1 MTKIVGRNGLLALVL
16 ALLLFTSQGVAQD
29 KPLKKIYWGVSTLS
43 PTLWIPWIA
52 KEAKLFEKNGLDVEA
67 VLLNGSGRTSQAM
80 LSGSLF
86 AASVA
91 LPQVMLADLT
101 GADLVNVAHG
111 IGVQA
116 SRLMVRP
123 EIRKVEDLK
132 GKRIGI
138 SSLGSAG
145 DLLFGYVLRKY
156 GIDTTR
162 DIIWLAVGNTAER
175 LQALITGTVDAA
187 DMTYPADV
195 EAERKGFR
203 YFLEVFDPN
212 GPTGI
217 PSEKLGEFINDNI
230 IRALAGV
237 PEAGRPLFLKI
248 VYHGPRAMEELA
260 QYDPNL
266 VVGILGGSAGTTY
279 DAFKLIHEA
288 QKYGARVALFGRK
301 INNAEHQLAFIEML
315 RLITEGKISPEEAV
329 RAYHGV
335 LQGKN
340 IKPKL
345 SLEKD
350 LELTDQSMSYD
361 GGAAARS
368 RMVVRHKPV
377 YDSVPRSANHGPANK
392 SGGSSDAAW
401 PTHSN
406 GAPDFET
413 MNAAQRQAYHQARL
427 TKKFR

>member
-1 MTKIVGRNGLLALVL
+1 MTTIVRRFRLLTLGLALV
-16 ALLLFTSQGVAQD
+16 AFEAQGIAQD

-67 VLLNGSGRTSQAM
+67 VLLNGSGRTSQAL

-123 EIRKVEDLK
+123 EIRKVDDLK

-162 DIIWLAVGNTAER
+162 DVIWLAVGNTAER
-175 LQALITGTVDAA
+175 LQALLMGSVDAA
-187 DMTYPADV
+187 DMTYPADA

-203 YFLEVFDPN
+203 
-212 GPTGI
+212 
-217 PSEKLGEFINDNI
+217 
-230 IRALAGV
+230 
-237 PEAGRPLFLKI
+237 PLLDARKEI
-248 VYHGPRAMEELA
+248 VYPTASVVTRRKTIKEERDTVMRFVRSFVEAIAYLKQNKEFSKKVLTKYMRTTDA
-260 QYDPNL
+260 EYLEGAYNMFREDFISVPYPITKNL
-266 VVGILGGSAGTTY
+266 
-279 DAFKLIHEA
+279 DAIYEIA
-288 QKYGARVALFGRK
+288 
-301 INNAEHQLAFIEML
+301 AFRRPEI
-315 RLITEGKISPEEAV
+315 RTHKPEEFV
-329 RAYHGV
+329 DTSFV
-335 LQGKN
+335 N
-340 IKPKL
+340 
-345 SLEKD
+345 
-350 LELTDQSMSYD
+350 ELD
-361 GGAAARS
+361 
-368 RMVVRHKPV
+368 
-377 YDSVPRSANHGPANK
+377 K
-392 SGGSSDAAW
+392 SG
-401 PTHSN
+401 
-406 GAPDFET
+406 FIK
-413 MNAAQRQAYHQARL
+413 RL
-427 TKKFR
+427 YEGR